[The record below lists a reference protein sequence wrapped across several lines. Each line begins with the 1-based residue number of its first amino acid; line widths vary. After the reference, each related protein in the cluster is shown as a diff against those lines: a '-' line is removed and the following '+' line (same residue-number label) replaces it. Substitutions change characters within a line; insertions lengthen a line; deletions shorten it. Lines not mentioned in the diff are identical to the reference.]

1 MDEGLFVG
9 KPDRFKGVTVR
20 SEEEPCSSEEF
31 KQKLEKSLAEWKA
44 RVSELSTKTTT
55 VKSDFQKPLP
65 CFLGGS
71 WSVVL
76 RQHCSV

>member
-44 RVSELSTKTTT
+44 RVSELS
-55 VKSDFQKPLP
+55 
-65 CFLGGS
+65 
-71 WSVVL
+71 
-76 RQHCSV
+76 